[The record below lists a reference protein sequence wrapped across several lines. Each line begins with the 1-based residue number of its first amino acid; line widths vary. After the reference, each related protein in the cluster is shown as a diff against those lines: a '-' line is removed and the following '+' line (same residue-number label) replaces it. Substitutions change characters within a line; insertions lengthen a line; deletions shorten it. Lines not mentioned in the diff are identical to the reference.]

1 MSEDD
6 ATALQQ
12 EAEAQIAAERE
23 AFEAC
28 FPPEAF
34 RRIAKALKIRL
45 TPENLSRLRGRL
57 LPHFYFDLDTRHRLK
72 EPTRKERINRIKK
85 LRAAAM
91 SLQFSLT
98 HFDGI
103 WVMDWPLD
111 VLAPEGDP
119 DAPGVTDQFHATLQ
133 LLADRATTLIE
144 GIASTK
150 PRRGRPP
157 KNEPFRQLTPTLVR
171 LYQFVRKEPA
181 GRPNWLP
188 NSGVYGATGDFYPFA
203 LAVWHCLQDNLPSE
217 ALAAIPSSE
226 DALGQELNKHWPK
239 DRPKR

>member
-1 MSEDD
+1 MSAD
-6 ATALQQ
+6 ADSFEQEVL
-12 EAEAQIAAERE
+12 EAEAAERE
-23 AFEAC
+23 AFEAR

-34 RRIAKALKIRL
+34 TGIAKALKVRP
-45 TPENLSRLRGRL
+45 TPENLSWLHGRL
-57 LPHFYFDLDTRHRLK
+57 LPHFYHCLDTRHRLK

-85 LRAAAM
+85 LREAAM

-111 VLAPEGDP
+111 VLAPEDDP

-144 GIASTK
+144 GIASEK
-150 PRRGRPP
+150 SRRGRPS

-171 LYQFVRKEPA
+171 IYELIRKEPA
-181 GRPNWLP
+181 GRPYFLP
-188 NSGVYGATGDFYPFA
+188 DSGIYGGKGDFHLFA
-203 LAVWHCLQDNLPSE
+203 LAIWRCLQNNLPPDSRAGIPDTE
-217 ALAAIPSSE
+217 GGLAE
-226 DALGQELNKHWPK
+226 ELKKHWPK